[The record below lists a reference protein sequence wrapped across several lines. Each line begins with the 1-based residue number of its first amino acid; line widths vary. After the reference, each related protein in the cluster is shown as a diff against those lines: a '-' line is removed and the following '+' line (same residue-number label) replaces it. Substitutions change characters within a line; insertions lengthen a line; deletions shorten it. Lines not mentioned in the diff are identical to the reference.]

1 MVLIKHKL
9 KYVLEYKNVFVQS
22 INLIF
27 IYRIWILSSSI
38 VKTIFADFQDTVL
51 FWVIFSSFM
60 EHHGIIRKDY
70 SAYLPTAPGC
80 KIFKS
85 PLMALIRPF

>member
-27 IYRIWILSSSI
+27 IYRIWILSSI

-51 FWVIFSSFM
+51 FLVIFSSFM

>member
-9 KYVLEYKNVFVQS
+9 KYVLESLEYNNVFVQF

-27 IYRIWILSSSI
+27 IYRIWILSSI

-51 FWVIFSSFM
+51 F
-60 EHHGIIRKDY
+60 
-70 SAYLPTAPGC
+70 
-80 KIFKS
+80 
-85 PLMALIRPF
+85 